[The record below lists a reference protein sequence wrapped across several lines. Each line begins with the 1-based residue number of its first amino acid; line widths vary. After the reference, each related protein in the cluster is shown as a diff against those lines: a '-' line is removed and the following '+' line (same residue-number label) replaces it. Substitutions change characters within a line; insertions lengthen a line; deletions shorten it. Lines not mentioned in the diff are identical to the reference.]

1 MNTRTEL
8 DSLGEIALIDRI
20 NRAFGQTSQPETVRG
35 IGDDAAVIDT
45 GGPDYWL
52 LSTDMLL
59 EGVHFDLAYTPL
71 KHLGF
76 KAVAVN
82 VSDIAAMNGIPLQI
96 TVSVALSNRF
106 SVEAVEELYEGIK
119 AACEAYQ
126 VDLIGGDTTSSRSGL
141 VISVTVTGRVE
152 RDKITYRN
160 TAQPNDV
167 ICVTGDLGAAFCGLQ
182 LLEREKQV
190 FLADPTMQPEIS
202 EDKSYVLERQLR
214 PSARTDIVYE
224 LRDLGIVPTA
234 MIDVSDGLASEL
246 IHICTQSKTGAV
258 IFDENL
264 PIDDVTYL
272 AATELNIS
280 PITAALN
287 GGEDYE
293 LLFMIRPQEFEKL
306 KNHARITPIGYLT
319 DKPESILLATK
330 AGQYTQ
336 IKAQGW
342 KHF

>member
-8 DSLGEIALIDRI
+8 ESLGEIGLIERI
-20 NRAFGQTSQPETVRG
+20 NQGFGSPTRPETVRG
-35 IGDDAAVIDT
+35 IGDDSAVIDT
-45 GGPDYWL
+45 GGPDYL
-52 LSTDMLL
+52 LISTDMLL

-82 VSDIAAMNGIPLQI
+82 VSDVAAMNGTPLQI

-141 VISVTVTGRVE
+141 VISVTVTGRVDK
-152 RDKITYRN
+152 DKIAYRN

-167 ICVTGDLGAAFCGLQ
+167 VCVTGDLGAAFCGLQ

-190 FLADPTMQPEIS
+190 YLSDPSMQPEIS
-202 EDKSYVLERQLR
+202 EEKSYVLERQLR

-246 IHICTQSKTGAV
+246 MHICTQSKTGAV
-258 IFDENL
+258 IFDENI

-272 AATELNIS
+272 VATELSLS
-280 PITAALN
+280 PLTAALN

-293 LLFMIRPQEFEKL
+293 LLFTIRPQEFEKL

-319 DKPESILLATK
+319 DQPDSILLATK
-330 AGQYTQ
+330 AGQYTPL
-336 IKAQGW
+336 KAQGW